1 MTLAVLTNTPPASWY
16 DEDDVTIATA
26 LDVLADMAESRNGT

>member
-1 MTLAVLTNTPPASWY
+1 VTLAVLTNTAPSSWY

-26 LDVLADMAESRNGT
+26 LDVLADMAEARGT